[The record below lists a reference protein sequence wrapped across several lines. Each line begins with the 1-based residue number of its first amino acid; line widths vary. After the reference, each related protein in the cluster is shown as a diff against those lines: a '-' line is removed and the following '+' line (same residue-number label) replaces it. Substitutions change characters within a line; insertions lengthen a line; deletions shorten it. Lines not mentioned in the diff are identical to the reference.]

1 MGNLLTSA
9 EEDRTFNKEVENEK
23 VVKIEKMSVPT
34 HSAKGRFSHEGV
46 KATTESGNV
55 YMIHKVGKPNNDHE
69 SATAVHDWSTLRT
82 DDWRS
87 TGHTESVEDRNVKVM
102 MTLSDLQEI
111 HEGHD
116 LIDHESI
123 GSCMSLTYRLLLAP
137 LNLPH
142 SIVRI

>member
-34 HSAKGRFSHEGV
+34 DSAKGWFSHEGV

-87 TGHTESVEDRNVKVM
+87 TGHTASVEDRNVKVGHFVEESGTGYSLPFDNCQGAADRM
-102 MTLSDLQEI
+102 MDLSRPKWMRDLEWMDK
-111 HEGHD
+111 H
-116 LIDHESI
+116 
-123 GSCMSLTYRLLLAP
+123 T
-137 LNLPH
+137 
-142 SIVRI
+142 